1 MLLGAARNDNRE
13 EFIAVEPTCDVTRL
27 FIYLF
32 CDPPDGH
39 FVAVDEVNA
48 ELGRMIPTGLG
59 LFERLEDGG
68 EKSASTLL
76 LEPDPVLENEGSRVM
91 VPVGC
96 NPTSSCPV
104 V

>member
-1 MLLGAARNDNRE
+1 MEIPVTIGTFGSCTLGTVELLLGAARNDNRE

-32 CDPPDGH
+32 CDPPDVH
-39 FVAVDEVNA
+39 FVAVDEVNY
-48 ELGRMIPTGLG
+48 
-59 LFERLEDGG
+59 
-68 EKSASTLL
+68 ASTLL